1 MRIASISG
9 AHIFATLPLGAL
21 LLLATVTLA
30 ASSDDLYDRYFSN
43 VLAGRPCFARTYD
56 EANLAAHT
64 VQRVHSI
71 EISLAK
77 KNFDGSPNSAN
88 RFELEFALTVTSSP
102 EWYGQAAICRTT
114 EASFECFLKAD
125 GGLFRLTPLPN
136 GDLRLNTGETGI
148 SLEGTTDTVE
158 LSNKTR
164 EDQSFDLVPSK
175 AECEAAHAFIEGGNE

>member
-125 GGLFRLTPLPN
+125 GGLFRLTPLAN
-136 GDLRLNTGETGI
+136 GGLRLNTGETGI